1 MTNKLKTSL
10 FILLALVISVTA
22 FANDTTKVEQKR
34 DPYEFEVY
42 GFIRNDFTYD
52 SRKTLASVGELF
64 NFIPMDEQLNSLGE
78 DLNAVPSTRLL
89 AVVSRLGF
97 NFNSPEFN
105 GVRFNAKIETDFAGA
120 GTSYFLFRIRQAYVG
135 VKWQHHQIIA
145 GQTWHPMSGDLLPS
159 IVSLNTGAPFNAF
172 SRTPL
177 IRYNAFTGP
186 VTLSAAAIYQMQYT
200 SPGPDGSSTK
210 YQVFGGMPELYVGAT
225 YAANGLKVG
234 IGGEYMSLRPRTTA
248 EYNGEMVKVKESVGS
263 FATQLFA
270 QYAMKNFTVA
280 AKSIYGQNTAHLL
293 MMSGYGVCGVKADGY
308 SRLYS
313 PLTQSSTWLTAAYHT
328 ARENHNIRATILG
341 GYMKNLG
348 AKEALTNVYVRGY
361 DNIDQIF
368 RVAPSIQYLYKG
380 LVLGVEYE
388 YTGVMYGTPQTN
400 FSVAGDHLVSNH
412 RAYVMLVYNF
422 SHKFLK

>member
-1 MTNKLKTSL
+1 
-10 FILLALVISVTA
+10 
-22 FANDTTKVEQKR
+22 
-34 DPYEFEVY
+34 
-42 GFIRNDFTYD
+42 
-52 SRKTLASVGELF
+52 
-64 NFIPMDEQLNSLGE
+64 
-78 DLNAVPSTRLL
+78 
-89 AVVSRLGF
+89 
-97 NFNSPEFN
+97 
-105 GVRFNAKIETDFAGA
+105 
-120 GTSYFLFRIRQAYVG
+120 
-135 VKWQHHQIIA
+135 
-145 GQTWHPMSGDLLPS
+145 MSGDLLPS

-234 IGGEYMSLRPRTTA
+234 IGCEYMSLRPRTTA
-248 EYNGEMVKVKESVGS
+248 EYNGEMAKVKESVGS

-270 QYAMKNFTVA
+270 QYATKNFTVA

-361 DNIDQIF
+361 QNIDQIF
-368 RVAPSIQYLYKG
+368 RIAPSIQYLFKG
-380 LVLGVEYE
+380 LVIGIEYE
-388 YTGVMYGTPQTN
+388 YTGVMYGTPQAN
-400 FSVAGDHLVSNH
+400 FAVAGDRLVNNH
-412 RAYVMLVYNF
+412 RTYVMLVYNF
-422 SHKFLK
+422 SHKFFK